1 MPALIPYAGSDTTTL
16 TTALLAPGSGVTVV
30 PGSIVLKE
38 SGSAAVN
45 LYDGSLIPLGIG
57 SGLLLTSGTTP
68 GTANTVGWFG
78 QDNSGASGFANGD
91 PNIDAVVNSV
101 FQTQSYDATTLSFDF
116 TVADPTAT
124 SVSFDVVFGSD
135 EFPEWVD
142 QFVDSAIVMVNGVN
156 YALFNHDPAH
166 PLSVVSGNLAAGYF
180 QDNAGNVLPIE
191 YDGVSHV
198 LKIVAPIVPGAVN
211 HIKIGIADT
220 GDHIYDSGI
229 FLANLSAGTI
239 PGSGVVITPPTTGT
253 DGKDDLTGS
262 VKDEYFDLK
271 GGDDTVYAGGGDDIV
286 VAGSGNDTVF
296 GGSGADQMKGDS
308 GDDSLDGGADLDTVI
323 YAGTSTSYTI
333 ATAASGFTIADTK
346 SGPTSEG
353 SDTLTNVEYAK
364 FSDGLFSIGAGGAL
378 IPVTDPGIPPANTP
392 GSVVINGIASTGKI
406 LTAAVSD
413 PDGISG
419 PISYQW
425 QVSGDGGG
433 SWTNVGTDANTYTV
447 VTSDTGNTI
456 QVIASYTD
464 NGAQPETPVSAAKPI
479 QPVGEGDLIVT
490 LMQLDAPIGASTINP
505 LTTLVKD
512 AIGFGLSP
520 NNAIFAIKTVLGI
533 PASVNLQS
541 YDAYAVLKTQPSNPT
556 ALAVEKIA
564 TQIAILTSL
573 SDDDKA
579 TNLTLKILDAASL
592 NKTLRLNNAHDLA
605 NILAIDITGIT
616 DPKNYPEPLREIF
629 DRNDNIAQAG
639 NVSGIEA
646 EWQDFL
652 TIQDGVASTSIADL
666 SIHINQNPNG
676 IPTTILTD
684 GIADTPYTVDVG
696 ALLQGFTDPE
706 SDTLSVVGLTADNGD
721 VTDNGTT
728 FTITPNLGYTGPV
741 DLAYTVIDGQGG
753 SASAS
758 QLFAVIPCFAA
769 GTHIET
775 ERGQVVVEC
784 LSVGDRVV
792 TADGR
797 AEPIVWIGS
806 RTVNCKA
813 HPRPE
818 TVWPVRVQ
826 AGAVADAEPRK
837 DLLLSPDHAVFADGV
852 LIPIKYLTNGTTIAQ
867 VPVDEVTY
875 YHVELTQHDLLL
887 AEGLVVESYLDTGD
901 RTNFSNAGQV
911 MRLYPD
917 FSTHTANV
925 AALWE
930 SLACAP
936 LVITGP
942 MLVAA
947 RLKLEE
953 RARKIGVKRRKVG
966 RRRGAD
972 GGVRPRARITAPVG
986 TLVANPVMVG
996 AGPPSTTSL

>member
-1 MPALIPYAGSDTTTL
+1 MPALIPYAGSDTTAL

-30 PGSIVLKE
+30 AGSIALKE
-38 SGSAAVN
+38 SGQAAVN
-45 LYDGSLIPLGIG
+45 FYDGSLTPLGIG

-68 GTANTVGWFG
+68 GTTNTVGWFG
-78 QDNSGASGFANGD
+78 VDNSGASGFANGD

-142 QFVDSAIVMVNGVN
+142 QFVDSAVVMVNGVN

-180 QDNAGNVLPIE
+180 QDNAGNALPIE

-229 FLANLSAGTI
+229 FLANLSAGNI
-239 PGSGVVITPPTTGT
+239 PGSGVVITPPTSGT
-253 DGKDDLTGS
+253 EGKDDLTGS

-296 GGSGADQMKGDS
+296 GGSGADQMKGDT
-308 GDDSLDGGADLDTVI
+308 GDDSFDGGADIDTVI
-323 YAGTSTSYTI
+323 YSGISTSYTI
-333 ATAASGFTIADTK
+333 ASIAGGFTITDTK

-364 FSDGLFSIGAGGAL
+364 FSDGLFSIGAGGGL
-378 IPVTDPGIPPANTP
+378 TPVTDPGIPPANTP
-392 GSVVINGIASTGKI
+392 GSVVINGIASTGKV
-406 LTAAVSD
+406 LTATVSD
-413 PDGISG
+413 PDGVWG
-419 PISYQW
+419 AISYQW

-433 SWTNVGTDANTYTV
+433 SWSNVGTDANTYAV
-447 VTSDTGNTI
+447 VSTDTGNSI

-464 NGAQPETPVSAAKPI
+464 NGSQAETPVSAAKLI
-479 QPVGEGDLIVT
+479 QPVGEGDLVVT
-490 LMQLDAPIGASTINP
+490 LMQLDAPLGASTINP

-512 AIGFGLSP
+512 AIDFGLSP
-520 NNAIFAIKTVLGI
+520 NNAIFAIKTVLGL

-541 YDAYAVLKTQPSNPT
+541 YDAYAVLQLHPSDPI
-556 ALAVEKIA
+556 ALAVEKVA

-579 TNLTLKILDAASL
+579 TNLTLKIIDASTN
-592 NKTLRLNNAHDLA
+592 NKTFRLNNANDLA
-605 NILAIDITGIT
+605 KILGVSIAGIT

-639 NVSGIEA
+639 NVSDIEA

-666 SIHINQNPNG
+666 SIHINQDPKG
-676 IPTTILTD
+676 VPTAALTD
-684 GIADTPYTVDVG
+684 GIADTPYTVSVS

-706 SDTLSVVGLTADNGD
+706 NDALSVSGLTADNGD
-721 VTDNGTT
+721 VTDNGGT
-728 FTITPNLGYTGPV
+728 FTITPNTRYTGPV
-741 DLAYTVIDGQGG
+741 ELTYTVLDGQGG

-769 GTHIET
+769 GTRING
-775 ERGQVVVEC
+775 ERGLVAVEA
-784 LSVGDRVV
+784 LSAGDRVL

-797 AEPIVWIGS
+797 GEPIVWVGS
-806 RTVNCKA
+806 RTVSCKT
-813 HPRPE
+813 HPKPE
-818 TVWPVRVQ
+818 TVWPVRVR
-826 AGAVADAEPRK
+826 AGAFADAEPRR
-837 DLLLSPDHAVFADGV
+837 DLWLSPDHAVFADGV
-852 LIPIKYLTNGTTIAQ
+852 LIPVKYLINGTTIAQ
-867 VPVDEVTY
+867 VEVDEVTY
-875 YHVELTQHDLLL
+875 YHIELAQHDLLC
-887 AEGLVVESYLDTGD
+887 AEGLTVESYLDTGD
-901 RTNFSNAGQV
+901 RANFANAGQV

-917 FSTHTANV
+917 FSTGMGNV
-925 AALWE
+925 AAVWDALG
-930 SLACAP
+930 CAP

-942 MLVAA
+942 ALVAT
-947 RLKLEE
+947 RGKLAE
-953 RARKIGVKRRKVG
+953 RAGMIGGEKRRTVG
-966 RRRGAD
+966 RGRVTCG
-972 GGVRPRARITAPVG
+972 GGVG
-986 TLVANPVMVG
+986 
-996 AGPPSTTSL
+996 